1 MELDPLLQ
9 HEAQFADMAYAKYAN
24 DLDIN
29 PKWFGKYSHPTQKW
43 DMRQLSAQWLGNVEG
58 KKLLDYGCGMG
69 EESIYFA
76 KLGAQVTAIDVSP
89 VGVDLVLR
97 RAQHNGLSDR
107 VKAFQMDASAT
118 TFEPESF
125 DLVHGL
131 GIVHHIGLEAS
142 FREVKRVMKPGARG
156 VFLEH
161 MMNSKLLEKLKV
173 MMFGQEQDHTD
184 YEQPLRW
191 NDCERYRNQFSEY
204 HLTPYYLMGRLR
216 RHMSMFDNDSTRKAD
231 YAIMRALPP
240 LKYLAGAVVI
250 RVQK

>member
-1 MELDPLLQ
+1 MELDPRLQ
-9 HEAQFADMAYAKYAN
+9 HEAEFADTVYAKCAH
-24 DLDIN
+24 DLDIS
-29 PKWFGKYSHPTQKW
+29 PAWFRKYSHPTEKW
-43 DMRQLSAQWLGNVEG
+43 DMRQLSAEWLGNVEG

-107 VKAFQMDASAT
+107 VRAFQMDASAT

-131 GIVHHIGLEAS
+131 GIVHHIGLEQS

-161 MMNSKLLEKLKV
+161 MMNSKLLEKVKV
-173 MMFGQEQDHTD
+173 SLYGQEEDHTEF
-184 YEQPLRW
+184 EQPLRW
-191 NDCERYRNQFSEY
+191 KDCEQYKKQFSQY
-204 HLTPYYLMGRLR
+204 KLTPYYLMGRLR
-216 RHMSMFDNDSTRKAD
+216 RHVSMFNNDFTRKAD
-231 YAIMRALPP
+231 YAIMSVLPP